1 MKVIE
6 DSLRY
11 EKTIRRVI
19 LEDEDGLRF
28 GVDLSS
34 STNEE
39 EMFIYSIDE
48 NGVWEESDELT
59 EKYGDKVREMWDEY
73 EIGDN
78 NSY

>member
-6 DSLRY
+6 DEIRY
-11 EKTIRRVI
+11 EKTIRKVI

-28 GVDLSS
+28 GVDLISA
-34 STNEE
+34 TDMEDY
-39 EMFIYSIDE
+39 FIYSIDE

-73 EIGDN
+73 EIG
-78 NSY
+78 